1 VSSSFQLNQSAP
13 LQKGIQHWHAT
24 ADKVS
29 NIASGN
35 DQPVVSSSRCNRRVL
50 DTDRKARAAHFIDQR
65 TPTQSNLQR
74 PIKALY
80 PTAHSCKPCFEVR
93 SFPTLRQRINAL
105 PNLRQNDR
113 IRNAVEHIRLEPV
126 QRLVRGLRLSWLAE
140 QIGIQQVFH
149 SNARGLI
156 SAVVSTSLASL
167 NQPFSGQ
174 LSSQSTKSALVSFP
188 IPRCPAVSFLTIS
201 IRPADTSALAVDPA
215 SAPKSRRTAS
225 GRSICPSL
233 VMVSVAVTS
242 QSLPPKVSVRKPTLR
257 LSPTSLRH
265 SA

>member
-1 VSSSFQLNQSAP
+1 MSSSFQLRQSVP
-13 LQKGIQHWHAT
+13 LQERIQHWHAT
-24 ADKVS
+24 AGKVS
-29 NIASGN
+29 NITSGN
-35 DQPVVSSSRCNRRVL
+35 DQPVVSSRRCNHRVL
-50 DTDRKARAAHFIDQR
+50 NANCKTRATHFIDQR

-74 PIKALY
+74 PIKAPY

-93 SFPTLRQRINAL
+93 SFPTLRQCINAL

-113 IRNAVEHIRLEPV
+113 IRDAVEHIRLKPV
-126 QRLVRGLRLSWLAE
+126 QRLLRGQRLGRLT
-140 QIGIQQVFH
+140 QHIGIQKVFH

-167 NQPFSGQ
+167 NHPFSGQ
-174 LSSQSTKSALVSFP
+174 LSSQSTKSALVSFSLP
-188 IPRCPAVSFLTIS
+188 SFSADPFLTIS
-201 IRPADTSALAVDPA
+201 IRPADTSALTVDPA

-242 QSLPPKVSVRKPTLR
+242 QSLPPKVCVRKPTLR
-257 LSPTSLRH
+257 LSPNSIRH
-265 SA
+265 SV